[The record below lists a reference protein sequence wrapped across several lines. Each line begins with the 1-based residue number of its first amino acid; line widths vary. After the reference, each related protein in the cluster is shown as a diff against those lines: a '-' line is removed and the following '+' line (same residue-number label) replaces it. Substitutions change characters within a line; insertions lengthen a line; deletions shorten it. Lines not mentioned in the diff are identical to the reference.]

1 MEKVRVRMGAN
12 LTFDA
17 DKERDIIELV
27 NNATS
32 KHKLSDLVTNLLRIY
47 VDNPEELN
55 NNRKSIEKLLDETN
69 NEGIS
74 ANRQKFFEDITKQID
89 QMKQKVDIMYD
100 KCLELNTMVMMGKR
114 LGMEERTENS
124 LLATF
129 MLEKQ
134 LTDLYD
140 TFGVK
145 NIKHQFNSNKLLDT
159 QEKSEEILE
168 YIINSYD
175 GIFTELRNMGTQVVQ
190 VSSNGGTVSNV
201 GGAVGGGEVTKIT
214 GVPLENTEDTEE
226 EVGEPFV
233 DFGDADLGALE
244 RFFG

>member
-32 KHKLSDLVTNLLRIY
+32 QHKLSDLVTNLLRIY
-47 VDNPEELN
+47 VDNPEELIK
-55 NNRKSIEKLLDETN
+55 NRKDIEVLLEETN
-69 NEGIS
+69 NGGIS
-74 ANRQKFFEDITKQID
+74 KNRQNFFEDITKKID

-100 KCLELNTMVMMGKR
+100 KCLEMNTMVMMGKR
-114 LGMEERTENS
+114 LGMGERTENN

-159 QEKSEEILE
+159 HEKSEEILE

-175 GIFTELRNMGTQVVQ
+175 GIFTELKNMGTQVIQ
-190 VSSNGGTVSNV
+190 VSN
-201 GGAVGGGEVTKIT
+201 AVGQQENGVTTGEVET
-214 GVPLENTEDTEE
+214 GVTKVVGLPQKDDETEE
-226 EVGEPFV
+226 EVEEPFV
-233 DFGDADLGALE
+233 DFGDADMGALE
-244 RFFG
+244 KFFG